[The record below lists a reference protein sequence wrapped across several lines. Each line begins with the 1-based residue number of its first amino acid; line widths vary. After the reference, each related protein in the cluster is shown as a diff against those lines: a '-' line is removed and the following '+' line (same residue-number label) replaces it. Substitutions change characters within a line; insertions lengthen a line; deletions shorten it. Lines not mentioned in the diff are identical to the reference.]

1 MSFTIS
7 RTYEK
12 KEVQLV
18 FDNDLER
25 EVEVVVV
32 VVPQHPSLTI
42 DHL

>member
-32 VVPQHPSLTI
+32 VPQHPSLTI